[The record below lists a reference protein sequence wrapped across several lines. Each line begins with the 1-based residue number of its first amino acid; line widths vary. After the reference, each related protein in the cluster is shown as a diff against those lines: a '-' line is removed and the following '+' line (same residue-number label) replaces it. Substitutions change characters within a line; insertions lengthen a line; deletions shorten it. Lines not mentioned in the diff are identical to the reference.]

1 VSRFG
6 ESLRRLGGL
15 HGLTDREMAVLLS
28 LSEPS
33 ISELTSGRR
42 EPV

>member
-28 LSEPS
+28 LSEPAS
-33 ISELTSGRR
+33 VNLRAADVSL
-42 EPV
+42 V